1 MATVA
6 QLADQGLQVQLERL
20 GRQDHWD
27 QQDELEHLDQLDPGE
42 IEAPLDILDNKDHLE
57 QLVIMQQ
64 KSFYNIRYDA

>member
-6 QLADQGLQVQLERL
+6 QLADQGLQVQLERS
-20 GRQDHWD
+20 G
-27 QQDELEHLDQLDPGE
+27 QQDQWDHQDKLEHLDLLDPGV
-42 IEAPLDILDNKDHLE
+42 IEGPLDILDNKDHLE